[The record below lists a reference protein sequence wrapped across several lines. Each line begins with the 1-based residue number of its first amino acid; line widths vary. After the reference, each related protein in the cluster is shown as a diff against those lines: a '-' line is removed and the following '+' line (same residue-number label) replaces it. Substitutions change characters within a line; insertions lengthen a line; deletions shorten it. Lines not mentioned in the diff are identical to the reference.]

1 MTSLTINAAV
11 AANHTKAQ
19 AFLQTF
25 FKYLPYA
32 LIAMLAVIGLME
44 AAHAVGTLDATA
56 KGQALKAAYTAVDD
70 LTGGYGKALVLSIGF
85 IVTVFGILASQAT
98 GPVLKYI
105 GIAIYASMAL
115 GAAFALGGA
124 LI

>member
-1 MTSLTINAAV
+1 MTSMTLYG
-11 AANHTKAQ
+11 AQ
-19 AFLQTF
+19 AATLAKVQSFKQTF
-25 FKYLPYA
+25 FKYLPYI
-32 LIAMLAVIGLME
+32 LIAVLAIVGLAAM
-44 AAHAVGTLDATA
+44 AHAVGTLDATS
-56 KGQALKAAYTAVDD
+56 KGQALKSAYSAVDD

-85 IVTVFGILASQAT
+85 IVTIFGILASQAT